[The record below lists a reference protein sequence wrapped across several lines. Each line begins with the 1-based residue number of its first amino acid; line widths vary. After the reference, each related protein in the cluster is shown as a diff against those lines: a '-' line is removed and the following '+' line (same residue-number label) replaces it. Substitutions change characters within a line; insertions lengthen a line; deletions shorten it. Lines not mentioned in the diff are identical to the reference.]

1 MNLTALEARQ
11 IEDWQQKNKIDKN
24 GLAKLVGVK
33 PHTIHRWL
41 CCGAMT
47 AESRKRLYGAI
58 AKLNAHNAP
67 HFGQKHDQ
75 GKPLAGTIPQYF
87 ARVLLEVA
95 KVSTMG
101 AQKYTRAGWL
111 TVPDGE
117 TRYFDASCRHLLA
130 SQIEA
135 ADPESGLHH
144 LDHAIWNL
152 MAVRELQLRNKEP
165 EQ

>member
-1 MNLTALEARQ
+1 MKLTATEARQ
-11 IEDWQQKNKIDKN
+11 IEDWQQRNAITDHA
-24 GLAKLVGVK
+24 LAKLVGVK

-41 CCGAMT
+41 ACGAIT
-47 AESRKRLYGAI
+47 PESRKRLFGAI
-58 AKLNAHNAP
+58 AKFNAEKSPN
-67 HFGQKHDQ
+67 FGQKHDH

-87 ARVLLEVA
+87 PRVLLEVA

-101 AQKYTRAGWL
+101 AQKYTRSGWL

-135 ADPESGLHH
+135 TDSESGLNH

-152 MAVRELQLRNKEP
+152 MAVRELQIRNKEP
-165 EQ
+165 KP